1 VFAFQIFG
9 GINVLV
15 FSLLV
20 LFTGAF
26 LAGGYGNVLFLG
38 ITLCDAE
45 SGEC

>member
-15 FSLLV
+15 FFLLV

-26 LAGGYGNVLFLG
+26 LAGGYGNVLILG
-38 ITLCDAE
+38 ATQGGAE
-45 SGEC
+45 S

>member
-9 GINVLV
+9 GINVLG
-15 FSLLV
+15 FFLLV

-38 ITLCDAE
+38 ITLRGAG
-45 SGEC
+45 S